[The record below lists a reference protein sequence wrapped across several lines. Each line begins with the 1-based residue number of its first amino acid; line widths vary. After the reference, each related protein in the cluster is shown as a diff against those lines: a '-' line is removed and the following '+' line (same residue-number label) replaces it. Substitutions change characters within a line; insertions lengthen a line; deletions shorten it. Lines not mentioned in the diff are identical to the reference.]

1 MTKVT
6 AAAVVTLVS
15 LLGACGEAT
24 TGATESETPTTEG
37 ESPTEASERSPSKEK
52 SPSKKASSPP
62 DRKGDQVLTGTVGE
76 AEDPEAFTITLTDSS
91 GEQVTSLPAGEY
103 QVEVTDLASIH
114 NFHLA
119 GPGVDETTTVPGTG
133 EVTWTVT
140 LEPGSYTFICD
151 PHPDMVGEVKVT

>member
-1 MTKVT
+1 MKKVT
-6 AAAVVTLVS
+6 AAAVVMLVA

-37 ESPTEASERSPSKEK
+37 ESPTEASGQ

-62 DRKGDQVLTGTVGE
+62 DREGEQVLTGTVGE
-76 AEDPEAFTITLTDSS
+76 AGDPEAFTITLTDSS
-91 GEQVTSLPAGEY
+91 GEPVTTLPAGEY
-103 QVEVTDLASIH
+103 QVEVSDLASIH
-114 NFHLA
+114 NFHLT
-119 GPGVDETTTVPGTG
+119 GPGVDETTTVPETG
-133 EVTWTVT
+133 EVTWAVT